1 MYAPRFGR
9 LSKLRNLRVTGF
21 DQIEHASSTDVG
33 IRRSH
38 NQDSHAVLLAV
49 DPEQWR
55 KQGHIFLVADGM
67 GAHAVGEL
75 ASELAASIIPHTYHK
90 YAAEGPA
97 AALRKAFLEAN
108 TSIHS
113 RGQQNRDF
121 QGMGTTATALLMHP
135 ESVWIGHVGDSRAYR
150 IRNGQIEQLTFD
162 HSLVWE
168 MARRQRMKPEELKG
182 IPSNV
187 IIRSLGPDPL
197 VQVDIEGPHALFPGD
212 VYLLCSDGLSGQLT
226 DYEMG
231 ALTSVLPAA
240 EACQLLMQL
249 ANLRGGPDNIT
260 VLIASVR
267 PEVGEAPKSR
277 AAWGVGRGPWLLA
290 PHAPRPTPHG
300 SRFTLH
306 AWWPF
311 IALFVGVLMAAESA
325 VLSASQHS
333 ISKYTFALAT
343 LSIVAGLAGLALNY
357 FREQR
362 ISSTFNP
369 EPRELRIYR
378 QTQCRIER
386 PLVENMAGAERALN
400 RFAKEK
406 NWDVDWSANQSHREQ
421 AEAASKKGDLTTAFR
436 EYARA
441 VRPFTEAILKYRLKE
456 DEFPS
461 AWERTPD

>member
-1 MYAPRFGR
+1 
-9 LSKLRNLRVTGF
+9 VTGF

-49 DPEQWR
+49 DPEQWH

-90 YAAEGPA
+90 YSGEGPS

-121 QGMGTTATALLMHP
+121 QGMGTTATVLLLQ
-135 ESVWIGHVGDSRAYR
+135 SDFAWIGHVGDSRTYR

-168 MARRQRMKPEELKG
+168 MARRQRVRPEGLKG
-182 IPSNV
+182 IPTNV

-197 VQVDIEGPHALFPGD
+197 VQVDIEGPHPLFPGD
-212 VYLLCSDGLSGQLT
+212 VFLICSDGLSGQLT
-226 DYEMG
+226 DYEIG
-231 ALTSVLPAA
+231 ALTSVLPPA

-260 VLIASVR
+260 VVIASVR
-267 PEVGEAPKSR
+267 GAGPANGTVNPHLTSKKSWLR
-277 AAWGVGRGPWLLA
+277 FLPWPL
-290 PHAPRPTPHG
+290 
-300 SRFTLH
+300 
-306 AWWPF
+306 
-311 IALFVGVLMAAESA
+311 IALFVGVVLAAESA

-333 ISKYTFALAT
+333 VSKYTFVLAAV
-343 LSIVAGLAGLALNY
+343 SILGGLAGLAVNY

-362 ISSTFNP
+362 ISTSFNP
-369 EPRELRIYR
+369 EPRQLKIYR
-378 QTQCRIER
+378 QTQCRIEK
-386 PLVENMAGAERALN
+386 PLVENLAKAVAGLH

-406 NWDVDWSANQSHREQ
+406 NWEVDWSAHQIHRDQ
-421 AEAASKKGDLTTAFR
+421 AETAQNKGDLVTSFR
-436 EYARA
+436 EFARSI
-441 VRPFTEAILKYRLKE
+441 RPFTEAILKYRLKE
-456 DEFPS
+456 DEFP
-461 AWERTPD
+461 AVWERTPN